1 MQDYIQRRVLDV
13 THYVLESR
21 CTVRQAGEEFGISK
35 STVHKDL
42 TERLPTLDRKLA
54 SRVRKV
60 LDYNAS
66 QRHIRGGE
74 VTRKKYSNTK

>member
-1 MQDYIQRRVLDV
+1 MQDYIQKRVLDV
-13 THYVLESR
+13 AHHVLESW
-21 CTVRQAGEEFGISK
+21 CTVRQAGQEFGVSK

-54 SRVRKV
+54 TLVRKV
-60 LDYNAS
+60 LDHNAS

-74 VTRKKYSNTK
+74 VTKKKYSNTR